1 VRTARF
7 YASSARRRD
16 ANRSARGALVLQYE
30 LTRVE
35 GRSTRRVFAQ
45 RVALSGPTAPR
56 AVTMS
61 RVSRFSLRLF
71 LVSLLLV
78 ACSAFFGGGKKEA
91 AVKTGGAKTVDELQI
106 GIKKRPEKCEQ
117 LATDGDHVWVH
128 YRGTLLDGGE
138 QFDASCT
145 YRWHE

>member
-1 VRTARF
+1 
-7 YASSARRRD
+7 
-16 ANRSARGALVLQYE
+16 
-30 LTRVE
+30 
-35 GRSTRRVFAQ
+35 
-45 RVALSGPTAPR
+45 
-56 AVTMS
+56 MS

-145 YRWHE
+145 YRETSDARTRLRVGPSAGTWTCRKR